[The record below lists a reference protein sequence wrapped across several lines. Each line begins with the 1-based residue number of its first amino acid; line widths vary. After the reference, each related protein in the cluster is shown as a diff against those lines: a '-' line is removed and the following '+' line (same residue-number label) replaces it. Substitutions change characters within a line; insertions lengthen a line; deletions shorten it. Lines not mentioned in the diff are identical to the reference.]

1 MELSP
6 LANAREFVHT
16 PHTCIATRD
25 IPPIRVLILNTG
37 YHDLGQQS
45 VTDKG
50 FDTSFAANYLGDW
63 LLTMLLLKDLDSD
76 NGRIVVFGSSSYE

>member
-16 PHTCIATRD
+16 PHTC
-25 IPPIRVLILNTG
+25 